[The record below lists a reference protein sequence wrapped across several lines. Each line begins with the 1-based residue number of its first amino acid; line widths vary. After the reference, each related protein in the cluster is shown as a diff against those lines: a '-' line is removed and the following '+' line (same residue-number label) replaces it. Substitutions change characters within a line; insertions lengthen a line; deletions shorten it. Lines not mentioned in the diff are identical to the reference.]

1 MARRRYQT
9 GCLFVRGKRHKMWV
23 ARWRE
28 DVILADNMVDRV
40 QRSEVLGSLA
50 DIPSRREARKILEV
64 RLRSINQGE
73 HRPEARLV
81 FESFVQDQWKPG
93 VLPTIKAS
101 SAKHYEF
108 DLERYLLP
116 VFGPMYLCD
125 ITRVKVQTF
134 LASKRQQN
142 YAGSTV
148 HSMHTTLS
156 KVMQSAVDWGYLGEN
171 PTRGIHIGDRRPVRD
186 RVFLM
191 PPQIRQL
198 LDVLPEPCRTL
209 VLLAVLTGLRIGEL
223 LALRWKHADFL
234 RGLIEVRESVYEGK
248 FGTPKTRSSRRDVP
262 MSGVIQEALLAHRAR
277 CGSPSPDGLLF
288 KSRAG
293 TPLNPKNLLRRV
305 LQPVCSKAGLPLVS
319 WHSFRHSHAT
329 LLSETGESLKTAQA
343 ILGHS
348 HLETTLNVYTHAIP
362 ASQRRAVEK
371 VGEILFPNVPK
382 SAAPAESGKAN

>member
-1 MARRRYQT
+1 
-9 GCLFVRGKRHKMWV
+9 
-23 ARWRE
+23 
-28 DVILADNMVDRV
+28 V

-50 DIPSRREARKILEV
+50 DIPSRRSARNFLEV
-64 RLRSINQGE
+64 RLRPINQGE

-81 FESFVQDQWKPG
+81 FEAFVQDQWRPG
-93 VLPTIKAS
+93 VLPTIKLS

-108 DLERYLLP
+108 DLDRYLLP

-134 LASKRQQN
+134 LASKRQQD

-148 HSMHTTLS
+148 PSMRTTLS
-156 KVMQSAVDWGYLGEN
+156 KVLQSAVDWGYLGEN
-171 PTRGIHIGDRRPVRD
+171 PTRGTHIGDRQPVRE

-198 LDVLPEPCRTL
+198 LAVLPEPCRTL

-234 RGLIEVRESVYEGK
+234 RGAIEVRESVCEGK

-262 MSGVIQEALLAHRAR
+262 MSGVLREAVLAHRAR
-277 CGSPSPDGLLF
+277 CGSLNLVALLF
-288 KSRAG
+288 ASGAG

-305 LQPVCSKAGLPLVS
+305 LQPACKKAGVPLVS

-348 HLETTLNVYTHAIP
+348 DLETTLNVYTHAIP

-382 SAAPAESGKAN
+382 SGVRSEGGKANSLKSYGLGKSW